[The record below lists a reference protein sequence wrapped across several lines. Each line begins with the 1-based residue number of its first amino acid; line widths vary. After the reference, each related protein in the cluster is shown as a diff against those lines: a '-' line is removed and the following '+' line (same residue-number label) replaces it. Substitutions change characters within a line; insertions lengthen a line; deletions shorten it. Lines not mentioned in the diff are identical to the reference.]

1 MMIKRITK
9 KLVYGFKNR
18 GKNVKICRGAQ
29 VGGVGCEFE
38 GNNRIGGSTFFSGK
52 MGYGSYM
59 GQRNNICADI
69 GRYCSIG
76 SDVKTVNGFHPV
88 SEYVST
94 HPAFFSTKKQAG
106 FTFVKEDSFCECKDR
121 VSIGN
126 DVWIGD
132 SAVIFAGVKIGD
144 GAIIAAGAV
153 VTKDVSPYTVVGGV
167 PAKEIKKRF
176 SDEEIRLLLKL
187 EWWNKP
193 TGWISE
199 NADKFSS
206 IENIKV
212 IM

>member
-1 MMIKRITK
+1 MKNIIKKI
-9 KLVYGFKNR
+9 VYGCKNR
-18 GKNVKICRGAQ
+18 GKNVKIGRGAKL
-29 VGGVGCEFE
+29 GGVNCEFE
-38 GNNRIGGSTFFSGK
+38 GNNKIGSGTFFSGK

-59 GQRNNICADI
+59 GLRNNICADI

-76 SDVKTVNGFHPV
+76 SDVKTINGFHPV

-106 FTFVKEDSFCECKDR
+106 FTFVKEDSFCECKDI
-121 VSIGN
+121 VSVGN

-144 GAIIAAGAV
+144 GAIVAAGAV
-153 VTKDVSPYTVVGGV
+153 VTKDVAPYTVVGGV

-176 SDEEIRLLLKL
+176 SDEDIGFLLKL

-193 TGWISE
+193 TKWISE
-199 NADKFSS
+199 NADKFSC
-206 IENIKV
+206 IEKIKD
-212 IM
+212 II